1 MICEPTSS
9 LTGAN
14 APECRTAIQP
24 QEIEVFDF
32 LSFDHV
38 HLPFNEGYLRVL

>member
-9 LTGAN
+9 LTRAL

-24 QEIEVFDF
+24 QEIVVFDF